1 MAEGEASRRL
11 AAVLAADVV
20 GYSRLM
26 AADESATLTALK
38 HHREAVFDPNV
49 VRHHGRIVKLM
60 GDGTLVEFGS
70 VVDAVNCAL
79 AIQRA
84 GDGKI
89 TLRIGINLGDVII
102 DGDDIYGDG
111 VNIAARLEPLAD
123 PGGICISSIVH
134 ESIGGRV
141 EAAFADGG
149 EVQAKNIA
157 RPIRVW
163 KWRPTADAR
172 RPPAAA
178 MTPLPVVPD
187 APSIAVLPFANMS
200 GDPEQEYFSDGMTED
215 IITDL
220 SKVPG
225 LMVIAR
231 NSTFAYKGRHVD
243 IPTIAG
249 ALRVRSVLEGSIR
262 RVGNRVRVTAQ
273 LIDGASG
280 GHLWADRY
288 DRDLTDIFAVQDELT
303 REIVG
308 ALKIKLSPGVLP
320 SASGSG
326 TSNAE
331 AQDAYFRGRAMLSG
345 AIVNREVFLSGS
357 VLLRRALE
365 LDPDFARP
373 YGWLAVGYVNDFLNE
388 WSDHHKDS
396 LAEAHR
402 LALTAV
408 EKAPQDVLG
417 HAALSLVLQV
427 ERKFDEARVEL
438 DLASALNPNDALT
451 MSMQA
456 VLLLSRNRADEAI
469 AGMEAAMRLDPA
481 WAHGYLHYLGTAYLL
496 AGKYE
501 TAAALFRERILI
513 VPNTDVSRAYL
524 AVALSFQGHI
534 DEARAAWADT
544 LRVNPAFDFEV
555 HVTRL
560 PLSLEYMDKLREG
573 LAKAGISP

>member
-1 MAEGEASRRL
+1 MAEGPASRRL
-11 AAVLAADVV
+11 AAILAADVV
-20 GYSRLM
+20 GYSRMM
-26 AADESATLTALK
+26 AADEPGTLAALK
-38 HHREAVFDPNV
+38 KHREKLFDPSV
-49 VRHHGRIVKLM
+49 ARFHGRVVKLM
-60 GDGTLVEFGS
+60 GDGTLAEFGS
-70 VVDAVNCAL
+70 IVDAVNCAL

-84 GDGKI
+84 GDGRI

-123 PGGICISSIVH
+123 PGGICISSIVN
-134 ESIGGRV
+134 ESIAGRV
-141 EAAFADGG
+141 DAAFGDAS
-149 EVQAKNIA
+149 EVRVKNIE

-163 KWRPTADAR
+163 KWRPAGDLRRADAQ
-172 RPPAAA
+172 PA
-178 MTPLPVVPD
+178 LPVIPD

-200 GDPEQEYFSDGMTED
+200 GDPEQEYFSDGITED

-225 LMVIAR
+225 LMVVAR

-280 GHLWADRY
+280 GHIWADRY

-303 REIVG
+303 REIVS
-308 ALKIKLSPGVLP
+308 ALKIKLGPGALP
-320 SASGSG
+320 PASETG
-326 TSNAE
+326 TDNPE

-357 VLLRRALE
+357 GLLRRALE
-365 LDPDFARP
+365 LDPAFARP
-373 YGWLAVGYVNDFLNE
+373 YAWLAVAYVNDYLNE
-388 WSDHHKDS
+388 WSDAHGAS
-396 LAEAHR
+396 LSEAHR
-402 LALTAV
+402 LADIAV
-408 EKAPQDVLG
+408 NRAPGDVHS

-438 DLASALNPNDALT
+438 ERAAAINPNDALT

-456 VLLLSRNRADEAI
+456 VLLLGQNRADEAI

-496 AGKYE
+496 AGRYE

-513 VPNTDVSRAYL
+513 VPNADVSRAYL
-524 AVALSFQGHI
+524 AVALAFQGQI
-534 DEARAAWADT
+534 EEARDAWEDT
-544 LRVNPAFDFEV
+544 LRVNPHFDFEV

-560 PLSLEYMDKLREG
+560 PLSVEYMAKLREG